1 MNSITY
7 FAALMGIVGGF
18 ALCLGKKK
26 ANKFLQTV
34 NHPLQDSPEIF
45 NVNVHTLKILSSFQ
59 SSVTVALKQ
68 EMGMWGL
75 GGFIF
80 FGFLI

>member
-59 SSVTVALKQ
+59 SSVTVALKR